1 MAGRDLSQFQDVVG
15 FHPSRELL
23 RKLKQADEAWVQY
36 MWRKPGSPATSRKL
50 MYVRKIVIDAETL
63 VVGSDFF
70 LATPIWMKVGDAGAW
85 LRNPPG

>member
-1 MAGRDLSQFQDVVG
+1 
-15 FHPSRELL
+15 
-23 RKLKQADEAWVQY
+23 
-36 MWRKPGSPATSRKL
+36 